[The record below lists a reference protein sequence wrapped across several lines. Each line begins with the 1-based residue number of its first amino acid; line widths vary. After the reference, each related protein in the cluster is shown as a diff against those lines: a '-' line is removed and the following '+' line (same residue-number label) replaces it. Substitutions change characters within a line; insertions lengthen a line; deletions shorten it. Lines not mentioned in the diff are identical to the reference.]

1 MRVSQDTARDADAGA
16 DRGARVPSSR
26 DGYLYNPFENPFRDD
41 PYPHYARARRE
52 APVFYSEPFRLW
64 VVTGYEEVFAA
75 VRDPKRFSSAR
86 MFEPIAPLP
95 PEVAAVLGHR
105 NPLATDA
112 LLNTDPPIH
121 TRLRGLFTASFTPQR
136 IARLEGQIRAGCRQ
150 LVDAIAASP
159 APELVGQLAFPLPL
173 SVIAALI
180 GIPAADLP
188 RVKAMHD
195 AAVMLLVPGLPL
207 EAMLAHARTTVEYWE
222 YYEALLHDRRR
233 DPRDDLAT
241 AMVQAELAGEPPLS
255 AAEMV
260 AILVVLLSA
269 GHETTSGLIGSTL
282 LILLRERR
290 DLWDALPGRPE
301 LLGPIIEESLR
312 LESPVPAEARFTT
325 EPVRLGG
332 VDIPAGERL
341 HLCYGAANR
350 DERVFPDPDVFD
362 LRRPNVARHLAFGWG
377 IHYCIGAPLSRLEGR
392 VAISVLRERLPGLRI
407 EEGYRP
413 EFAGHYFLR
422 APARLPVVLG

>member
-1 MRVSQDTARDADAGA
+1 MSESQDTAPG
-16 DRGARVPSSR
+16 GGTGPRVPSSR
-26 DGYLYNPFENPFRDD
+26 DGFLYNPFENPFRDD
-41 PYPHYARARRE
+41 PYPHYARAHRE
-52 APVFYSEPFRLW
+52 APVFYSEQFRLW

-95 PEVAAVLGHR
+95 AEVAAVLGHR
-105 NPLATDA
+105 NPLSTDA
-112 LLNTDPPIH
+112 LLNTDPPVH

-136 IARLEGQIRAGCRQ
+136 IARLEGQIRALCHG
-150 LVDAIAASP
+150 LVDALVASP
-159 APELVGQLAFPLPL
+159 APDLVEQLAFPLPL

-207 EAMLAHARTTVEYWE
+207 ETLLTHARTTVEYWE
-222 YYEALLHDRRR
+222 YYEALLADRRR
-233 DPRDDLAT
+233 QPRDDLAT
-241 AMVQAELAGEPPLS
+241 AMVQAELAGTAPLT

-269 GHETTSGLIGSTL
+269 GHETTCGLIGSTL
-282 LILLRERR
+282 LILLRQRR

-325 EPVRLGG
+325 RPVRLGG

-350 DERVFPDPDVFD
+350 DARVFPRPEVFD
-362 LRRPNVARHLAFGWG
+362 LTRPNLSKHLAFGWG
-377 IHYCIGAPLSRLEGR
+377 IHYCIGAPLSRMEGR

-407 EEGYRP
+407 TDGYRP